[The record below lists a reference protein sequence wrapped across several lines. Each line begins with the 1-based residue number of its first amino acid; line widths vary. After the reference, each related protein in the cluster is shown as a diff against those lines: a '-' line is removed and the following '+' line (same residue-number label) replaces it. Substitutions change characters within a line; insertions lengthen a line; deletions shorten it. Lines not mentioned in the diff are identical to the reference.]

1 MDRITLT
8 GIRAVGYHG
17 VFDHERRDGQPF
29 VVDIEL
35 HRPLDTTSDDL
46 AGTVNYAEVAQ
57 AVEDIITGRP
67 RDLIETVAGDVA
79 SRCLTF
85 PGVQSVCVT
94 VHKPNAPLPQEFS
107 DVAVTIRRSLN
118 D

>member
-17 VFDHERRDGQPF
+17 VFEHERRDGQPF
-29 VVDIEL
+29 VVDVEL
-35 HRPLDTTSDDL
+35 HRPLDTSSDAL
-46 AGTVNYAEVAQ
+46 EGTVNYAEVAQ
-57 AVEDIITGRP
+57 AVEDIITGQP

-79 SRCLTF
+79 RRCLAF
-85 PGVQSVCVT
+85 AGVQSVCVT
-94 VHKPNAPLPQEFS
+94 VHKPRAPLPQEFS

>member
-1 MDRITLT
+1 VDRITLT

-17 VFDHERRDGQPF
+17 VFEHERRDGQPF
-29 VVDIEL
+29 VVDVEL
-35 HRPLDTTSDDL
+35 HRPLDTTSDAL

-79 SRCLTF
+79 NRCLGF

-94 VHKPNAPLPQEFS
+94 VHKPSAPLPQDFS